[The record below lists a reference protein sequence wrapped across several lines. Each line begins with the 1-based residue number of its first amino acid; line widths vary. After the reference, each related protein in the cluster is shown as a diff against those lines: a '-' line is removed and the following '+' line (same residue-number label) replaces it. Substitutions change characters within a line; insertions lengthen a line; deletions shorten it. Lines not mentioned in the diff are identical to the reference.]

1 MATISKKTA
10 YLLSQYKDLLQK
22 NQIID
27 FYEELLQTGMFRQ
40 IGKCTEALLATGYDP
55 LKHPQLKW
63 VPEHYLRDSDTITD
77 VTLGPNILVVDSYAF
92 YQSAVQN
99 VTMTDHVTV
108 LGKHAFATCDIEE
121 IRLSNNLVTIHDYC
135 FSNTNL
141 KRITIPKSV
150 KDIYFDI
157 FDYCT
162 NLTEIVFEGDCE
174 IFISLFEEGRNKP
187 CTIKVPQNAE
197 NLKRH
202 FRAAKYNPNI
212 KVEFY

>member
-1 MATISKKTA
+1 MTSLSNKTK
-10 YLLSQYKDLLQK
+10 YLLTQYSELLK
-22 NQIID
+22 NNQITD
-27 FYEELLQTGMFRQ
+27 FYEELLETGMFRQ
-40 IGKCTEALLATGYDP
+40 IGKCTEALLSTGYDP
-55 LKHPQLKW
+55 LKYMQW
-63 VPEHYLRDSDTITD
+63 VPEHYLRDSNNVTD
-77 VTLGPNILVVDSYAF
+77 VVMGPNILVVESYAF
-92 YQSAVQN
+92 YQSAVKN

-121 IRLSNNLVTIHDYC
+121 IRLSNNLVTIHNYC